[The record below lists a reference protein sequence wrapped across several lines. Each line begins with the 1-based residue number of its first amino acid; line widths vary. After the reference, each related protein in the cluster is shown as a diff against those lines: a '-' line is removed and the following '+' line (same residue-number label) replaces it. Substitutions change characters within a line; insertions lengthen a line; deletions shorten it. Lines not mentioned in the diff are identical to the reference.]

1 MKEQAQPPSP
11 PGLSS
16 AARPW
21 FKIIWIWG
29 LPIACIILIAA
40 IPIAFAIGAV
50 IGNTQ
55 VYHIF
60 SERQQARIE
69 QYLVQHPAAFGQL
82 SVEHASNGWAYPV
95 GVVSSQAD
103 YDMLAAQL
111 HVMFGDELAL
121 QMMNGVSVDPS
132 G

>member
-1 MKEQAQPPSP
+1 MKAQAQPPTP

-69 QYLVQHPAAFGQL
+69 QYLG
-82 SVEHASNGWAYPV
+82 ST
-95 GVVSSQAD
+95 
-103 YDMLAAQL
+103 QL
-111 HVMFGDELAL
+111 HLGNFLSSTLLMAGPILLA
-121 QMMNGVSVDPS
+121 
-132 G
+132 